1 MLNYALNINDSKRF
15 VKYYQEEKDKLII
28 HYGDNSTMMVEN
40 NETIKDNLDIDLIE
54 NEILDSLAFIT
65 LISRLEEEFDIEIQP
80 TQVKPDTW
88 RSINSIIE
96 LVKSYNG

>member
-1 MLNYALNINDSKRF
+1 MEDRVINIIA
-15 VKYYQEEKDKLII
+15 EICE
-28 HYGDNSTMMVEN
+28 

-65 LISRLEEEFDIEIQP
+65 LILRLEEEFDIEIQP

-96 LVKSYNG
+96 LVKSYNE

>member
-1 MLNYALNINDSKRF
+1 MEDRVINIIA
-15 VKYYQEEKDKLII
+15 EICE
-28 HYGDNSTMMVEN
+28 

-65 LISRLEEEFDIEIQP
+65 LILRLEEEFDIEIQP

-96 LVKSYNG
+96 LVKNYNELRGNNGKN

>member
-1 MLNYALNINDSKRF
+1 MEDRVINIIA
-15 VKYYQEEKDKLII
+15 EICE
-28 HYGDNSTMMVEN
+28 

-80 TQVKPDTW
+80 TQVKSDTW

-96 LVKSYNG
+96 LVKSYNE

>member
-1 MLNYALNINDSKRF
+1 MEDRVINIIA
-15 VKYYQEEKDKLII
+15 EIC
-28 HYGDNSTMMVEN
+28 EN
-40 NETIKDNLDIDLIE
+40 ESIKDNLNIDLIE

-88 RSINSIIE
+88 RSINSVIE
-96 LVKSYNG
+96 LVKSYNELRGNNGKN

>member
-1 MLNYALNINDSKRF
+1 MEDRVINIIA
-15 VKYYQEEKDKLII
+15 EIC
-28 HYGDNSTMMVEN
+28 EN
-40 NETIKDNLDIDLIE
+40 ESIKDNLDIDLIE

-96 LVKSYNG
+96 LVKSYNE

>member
-1 MLNYALNINDSKRF
+1 MEDKVINIIA
-15 VKYYQEEKDKLII
+15 EICE
-28 HYGDNSTMMVEN
+28 

-88 RSINSIIE
+88 RIINSIIE
-96 LVKSYNG
+96 LVKNNNEEKQNNKKEAFKPLFYY

>member
-1 MLNYALNINDSKRF
+1 MEDRVINMIA
-15 VKYYQEEKDKLII
+15 EICE
-28 HYGDNSTMMVEN
+28 

-96 LVKSYNG
+96 LVKSYNE

>member
-1 MLNYALNINDSKRF
+1 MEDRVINIIAEICED
-15 VKYYQEEKDKLII
+15 
-28 HYGDNSTMMVEN
+28 
-40 NETIKDNLDIDLIE
+40 ETIKDNLEIDLIE

-96 LVKSYNG
+96 LVKSYNE

>member
-1 MLNYALNINDSKRF
+1 MENKIINIIA
-15 VKYYQEEKDKLII
+15 EICE
-28 HYGDNSTMMVEN
+28 

-54 NEILDSLAFIT
+54 NEILDSLAFIN

-88 RSINSIIE
+88 RNINSIVE
-96 LVKSYNG
+96 LVKCYTKEGRDNGKN

>member
-1 MLNYALNINDSKRF
+1 MEDKVINI
-15 VKYYQEEKDKLII
+15 I
-28 HYGDNSTMMVEN
+28 VEICE

-96 LVKSYNG
+96 LVKSYNE

>member
-1 MLNYALNINDSKRF
+1 MEDKIINIIA
-15 VKYYQEEKDKLII
+15 EICE
-28 HYGDNSTMMVEN
+28 

-54 NEILDSLAFIT
+54 NEILDSLAFIN

-88 RSINSIIE
+88 RNISSIIE
-96 LVKSYNG
+96 LVKSYNK

>member
-1 MLNYALNINDSKRF
+1 MEDKVINIIAGIC
-15 VKYYQEEKDKLII
+15 E
-28 HYGDNSTMMVEN
+28 

-96 LVKSYNG
+96 LVKSYNE

>member
-1 MLNYALNINDSKRF
+1 MEDRVINIIA
-15 VKYYQEEKDKLII
+15 EICE
-28 HYGDNSTMMVEN
+28 
-40 NETIKDNLDIDLIE
+40 NETIKDNLNIDLIE

-80 TQVKPDTW
+80 TQVKPDAW

-96 LVKSYNG
+96 LVKSYNE

>member
-1 MLNYALNINDSKRF
+1 MEDRVVNIIA
-15 VKYYQEEKDKLII
+15 EICE
-28 HYGDNSTMMVEN
+28 

-54 NEILDSLAFIT
+54 NEILDSFAFIT

-96 LVKSYNG
+96 LVKSYSK